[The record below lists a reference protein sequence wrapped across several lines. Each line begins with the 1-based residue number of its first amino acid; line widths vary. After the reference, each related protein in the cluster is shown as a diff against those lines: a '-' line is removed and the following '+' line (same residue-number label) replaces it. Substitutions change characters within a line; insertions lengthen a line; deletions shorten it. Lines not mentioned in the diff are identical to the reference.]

1 MTVDVYGQ
9 SAERAAAIAPSEAP
23 ESTERI
29 SWALALILLGGLFTI
44 AWIGVLVWLLLLV
57 FAAI

>member
-9 SAERAAAIAPSEAP
+9 SAERAAAIAPSEASD
-23 ESTERI
+23 STERI